1 MMHLERSLISNWA
14 SGMRLLNV
22 GAYPVLTFGA
32 FLRSFMVL
40 DFPLLSVGYNVDVF
54 RALAVGRYRVM
65 FDVRGDDLNADTTP
79 G

>member
-1 MMHLERSLISNWA
+1 MHLERSLISNWA

-40 DFPLLSVGYNVDVF
+40 DFPLLSVGYNVMSFV
-54 RALAVGRYRVM
+54 LLLLG
-65 FDVRGDDLNADTTP
+65 GIE
-79 G
+79 